1 MATTNHS
8 TSLSCRYASMKANGL
23 VDVKFL
29 LSNAAETTGE
39 EVCREV
45 NAMYEALERGDA
57 KPLDFG
63 DRSVIQ

>member
-1 MATTNHS
+1 MVTMTERKTLAS
-8 TSLSCRYASMKANGL
+8 RYAEMKANGL

-45 NAMYEALERGDA
+45 NALYEALERADA

-63 DRSVIQ
+63 DRTIN